1 MPDMLVN
8 LYQLPENMDFLQ
20 DLPEGVKIKRAMA
33 PDTGRIMAWIEET
46 FSVGWAHECQKALFN
61 NPQSCFLAVKD
72 KEIVGFACYDAT
84 ARGFV
89 GPMGVCEEARGTGV
103 GKVLLVTALEHMR
116 VLGYA
121 YAIIGGVGPAEF
133 YARCVGATLI
143 EDSTPGIYE
152 DILPNPPPEG

>member
-8 LYQLPENMDFLQ
+8 LYQLPESMDFLQ

-61 NPQSCFLAVKD
+61 SPQSCFLAVKD

-84 ARGFV
+84 A
-89 GPMGVCEEARGTGV
+89 
-103 GKVLLVTALEHMR
+103 
-116 VLGYA
+116 LGYFGPLGVA
-121 YAIIGGVGPAEF
+121 PDRRKGGIGRALTLRCLHAMREKGYGYAIIGWVGPAAF
-133 YARCVGATLI
+133 YEKICGARII
-143 EDSTPGIYE
+143 EDSLAPQTAYRNMIKVE
-152 DILPNPPPEG
+152 